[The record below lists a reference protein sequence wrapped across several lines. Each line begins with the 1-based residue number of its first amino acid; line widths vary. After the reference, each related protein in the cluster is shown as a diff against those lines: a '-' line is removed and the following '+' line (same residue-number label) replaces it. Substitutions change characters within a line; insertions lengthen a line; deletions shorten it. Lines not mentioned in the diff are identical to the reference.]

1 MEIETKFKIPSADE
15 VRLKLAK
22 IGARPVSRD
31 LEKDTYYATPEGKGL
46 TAVRLR
52 TIGRRGLFTIK
63 SAPAAGSQGKPGLK
77 VLEEIQVEID
87 DASRFGRMLEMMGF
101 VAQFRK
107 EKIRESYDWNG
118 LPIFLDELP
127 HLGFFLEI
135 EAPEDGIRAAA
146 SALGLDMSQ
155 ASGETYMQIFARY
168 KVARNAPDLELTF

>member
-31 LEKDTYYATPEGKGL
+31 IEKDTYYATPEGKGL

-52 TIGRRGLFTIK
+52 SIGRRGLFTIK
-63 SAPAAGSQGKPGLK
+63 STPAAGSQGKPGLK

-118 LPIFLDELP
+118 LPIFLD
-127 HLGFFLEI
+127 I

-155 ASGETYMQIFARY
+155 ASGETYMQIFSRY
-168 KVARNAPDLELTF
+168 KVARNVPDLELTF